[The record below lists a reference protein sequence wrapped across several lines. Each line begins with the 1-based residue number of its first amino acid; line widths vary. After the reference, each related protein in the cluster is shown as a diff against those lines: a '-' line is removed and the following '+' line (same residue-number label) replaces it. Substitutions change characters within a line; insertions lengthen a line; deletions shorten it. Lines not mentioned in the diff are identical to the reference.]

1 MAKTSKSTKK
11 FQKKH
16 LKGELERRKDFQKR
30 KQKMQLRRGKSNNKG
45 GTHDEKNNA
54 QGNEIFEDMPVDEFL
69 EKGFEVPQKK
79 EEKTPQEEEEESSSS
94 EDEESM
100 QQSLNSLKERDPDFY
115 KYLQNN
121 DKDLMDFEGLNPLDE
136 IEDEKDQVEDD
147 EETKD
152 RFSKSEVDST
162 SESGEILH
170 ITPQVVENWAS
181 QLQSPSIKVLKNI
194 SLAFKAAV
202 NINKV
207 GEEDY
212 KYKITDPEAFNS
224 LMMIALNKLPEAV
237 QSLVKYK
244 KDPSTGAR
252 AIPES
257 KKATQVTNILKSM
270 GSSYVT
276 LLQDTTNPEMAALVL
291 SSVLAVL
298 PYYISQRKVL
308 KHILVAATELW
319 SSSPKIEIQIASF
332 AFLNNAVKEYPNSL
346 LEIVLRST
354 YSTFLKNSR
363 VTNIYTMPQLNFC
376 KNSVAELFGLN
387 ESLSYQIGFE
397 YIRQLAIHLRN
408 SISATSKAKEGYKTI
423 YNWQFCHSLDF
434 WSRVIARQSNPEIEA
449 QRNKSKG
456 SPLRQLIYPLVQVTL
471 GTIRLIPSPQFFP
484 LRFYLTRSLIRL
496 SQSSGVYIP
505 LFPLL
510 SELLSSNTLTKKP
523 KASNLAA
530 FDFDH
535 EIRANQA
542 YLDSKVYQDG
552 VCEQF
557 IELVGEFFVLHCKS
571 IAFPEL
577 VTPAVITLR
586 RFIKSSPNARL
597 NKQLQQVV
605 EKLNSNADFISK
617 KRSNVDYGPLNK
629 REVQLFLKDV
639 EWENTPLG
647 KYVVV
652 QRQAKESKQRA
663 IRESIIEDEN
673 SQNTKENEES
683 DVELDDVKSESED
696 EASLEEESDNE

>member
-1 MAKTSKSTKK
+1 MAKTTKSTKK
-11 FQKKH
+11 FQRKH

-30 KQKMQLRRGKSNNKG
+30 KQKIQSRRGKSNNKG
-45 GTHDEKNNA
+45 GTHDVKNDA
-54 QGNEIFEDMPVDEFL
+54 QENEVFDDMPVDEFL

-79 EEKTPQEEEEESSSS
+79 EERTPQSEEESSSS
-94 EDEESM
+94 EDEETM
-100 QQSLNSLKERDPDFY
+100 QQDLNNLKEKDPEFY
-115 KYLQNN
+115 KYLENN
-121 DKDLMDFEGLNPLDE
+121 DKDLLDFEGLNPLDE
-136 IEDEKDQVEDD
+136 IEDGSDQVENDA
-147 EETKD
+147 EAKGGLNEI
-152 RFSKSEVDST
+152 DST
-162 SESGEILH
+162 SGSGEILH
-170 ITPQVVENWAS
+170 ITSQVVDSWAS

-212 KYKITDPEAFNS
+212 KYKITDPEAFNG

-244 KDPSTGAR
+244 KDPNTGAR
-252 AIPES
+252 IVPES
-257 KKATQVTNILKSM
+257 KKATQITNILKSM

-276 LLQDTTNPEMAALVL
+276 LLQDTTNSETAALVL
-291 SSVLAVL
+291 SSILVVL
-298 PYYISQRKVL
+298 PFYISQRKVL

-319 SSSPKIEIQIASF
+319 SSSPKIDIQIASF
-332 AFLNNAVKEYPNSL
+332 AFLNNAVKEYPSSL

-354 YSTFLKNSR
+354 YASFLKNSR
-363 VTNIYTMPQLNFC
+363 MTNIHTMPQLNFC

-408 SISATSKAKEGYKTI
+408 SISATSKAKEGYKTV

-434 WSRVIARQSNPEIEA
+434 WSRVIARQSNPEIES
-449 QRNKSKG
+449 QRNKSKE

-484 LRFYLTRSLIRL
+484 LRFYLIRSLIRL

-510 SELLSSNTLTKKP
+510 GELLNSTTLTKKP
-523 KASNLAA
+523 KAANLAA

-557 IELVGEFFVLHCKS
+557 VELVGEFFVLHCKS

-577 VTPAVITLR
+577 VTPAIITLR

-597 NKQLQQVV
+597 NKQLQQVI

-647 KYVVV
+647 KYIVV
-652 QRQAKESKQRA
+652 QRQLKESKQRA
-663 IRESIIEDEN
+663 IRESIVEDEN
-673 SQNTKENEES
+673 SQNAKDNEES
-683 DVELDDVKSESED
+683 DVELEDVKSASED
-696 EASLEEESDNE
+696 EASSEEASDNE